1 MEVSYPDTVGICR
14 GMREKGAILMQLNL
28 RCSHKT
34 ALGIKVYV
42 IAPKNR
48 DDPPSEAQVT

>member
-48 DDPPSEAQVT
+48 DDPPSKAQVT